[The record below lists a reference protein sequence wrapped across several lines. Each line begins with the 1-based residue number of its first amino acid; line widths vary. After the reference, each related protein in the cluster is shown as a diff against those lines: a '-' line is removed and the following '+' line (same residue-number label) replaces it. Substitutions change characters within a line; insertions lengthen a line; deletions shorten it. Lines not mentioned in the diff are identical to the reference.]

1 MKIQKGEAGYLNARK
16 KQLILIMAIYVVG
29 IALLLIIG
37 YLQTKTRLNLF
48 TLAAVLICLP
58 ACRTLV
64 NLIMVFP
71 HHSIEENVKS
81 EIDEKT
87 AYLRVIYD
95 LVVTSEKSAMPIQTF
110 AISNNTAIGYTKSF
124 KVNKTYAAEHIKKI
138 LEQNGLE
145 KVTVKV
151 FRDYS
156 AFLSRAEGMNSMASI
171 DQNDLERAEQIESL
185 ILDISL

>member
-1 MKIQKGEAGYLNARK
+1 MKIQKGDAGYLGVRK
-16 KQLILIMAIYVVG
+16 KQLIWTMVIYVSV
-29 IALLLIIG
+29 IAALLIIG

-64 NLIMVFP
+64 NLIMVLP
-71 HHSIEENVKS
+71 HTSVDRAVKT
-81 EIDEKT
+81 EVDDKT
-87 AYLRVIYD
+87 EHLRVIYD
-95 LVVTSEKSAMPIQTF
+95 LVVTSEKNAMPIQAF
-110 AISNNTAIGYTKSF
+110 VISNNTVIGYTKSF

-171 DQNDLERAEQIESL
+171 DQNGLARAEQIRSL

>member
-1 MKIQKGEAGYLNARK
+1 MKLQKGEAGYLGGRK
-16 KQLILIMAIYVVG
+16 KQLILAMLMYLVVIG
-29 IALLLIIG
+29 GCLIIG

-48 TLAAVLICLP
+48 TFAAVLICLP

-64 NLIMVFP
+64 NLIMVIP
-71 HHSIEENVKS
+71 HPSIEEQVKA
-81 EIDEKT
+81 EIDGKT
-87 AYLRVIYD
+87 EHLKVVYD
-95 LVVTSEKSAMPIQTF
+95 LIVTSEKNAMPIQAF
-110 AISNNTAIGYTKSF
+110 VISNNTAIGYTKSF
-124 KVNKTYAAEHIKKI
+124 KVNKTYAAEHIKQI
-138 LEQNGLE
+138 LEQNGIE

-171 DQNDLERAEQIESL
+171 DQSPLERADQIASL